1 MCYKIT
7 CCYHCQERYPLCHAS
22 CCRYKEEREKLD
34 KRNAARNAINDEVE
48 LYKRQRLNRVK
59 R

>member
-7 CCYHCQERYPLCHAS
+7 CCHHCQERFPLCHAS
-22 CCRYKEEREKLD
+22 CVRYKVEREKLD
-34 KRNAARNAINDEVE
+34 ELRAARTVNNDEVE
-48 LYKRQRLNRVK
+48 LYKRQRLNRIK